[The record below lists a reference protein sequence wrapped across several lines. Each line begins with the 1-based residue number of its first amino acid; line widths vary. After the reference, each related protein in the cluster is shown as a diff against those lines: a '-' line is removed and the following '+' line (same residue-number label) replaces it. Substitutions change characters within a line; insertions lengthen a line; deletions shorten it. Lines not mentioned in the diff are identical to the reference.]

1 MPKMRKAP
9 TVDLK
14 ELMSLR
20 KKSVVVEKPQVAM
33 QRTRTIKAEQI
44 AEQTNERASPFLKN
58 EASSGLGRNSINS
71 PNCEVQESSDMKLMV
86 RLGLDEDKLCQ
97 LRYFNS
103 TNGDTLL
110 DFKQE
115 IEFLKYIKS

>member
-33 QRTRTIKAEQI
+33 QRTRTIKAE
-44 AEQTNERASPFLKN
+44 
-58 EASSGLGRNSINS
+58 
-71 PNCEVQESSDMKLMV
+71 
-86 RLGLDEDKLCQ
+86 
-97 LRYFNS
+97 
-103 TNGDTLL
+103 
-110 DFKQE
+110 
-115 IEFLKYIKS
+115 